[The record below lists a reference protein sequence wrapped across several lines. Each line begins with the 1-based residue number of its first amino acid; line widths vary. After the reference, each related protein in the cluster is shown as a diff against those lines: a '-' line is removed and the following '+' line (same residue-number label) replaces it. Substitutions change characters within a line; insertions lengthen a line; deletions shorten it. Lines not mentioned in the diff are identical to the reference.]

1 MENQVEDQVQDQ
13 QVELSEAEL
22 KEKREKITKFYK
34 DNIKHLTIQL
44 EYEQLLTSI
53 EENRAKRLQAQMFIA
68 EAYASQQE
76 DPSRT
81 EARDEFND
89 AMDKVSKRK
98 LKQT

>member
-1 MENQVEDQVQDQ
+1 MENQVEDQV
-13 QVELSEAEL
+13 ELSEEEL

-34 DNIKHLTIQL
+34 DNIKHLNIQL
-44 EYEQLLTSI
+44 EYETLLTSI

-81 EARDEFND
+81 QARDEFND
-89 AMDKVSKRK
+89 AMDSVSKRK

>member
-1 MENQVEDQVQDQ
+1 MENQVEDQLQDQ

-34 DNIKHLTIQL
+34 DNIEHLTIQL
-44 EYEQLLTSI
+44 EYETLLTSI

-76 DPSRT
+76 DPFT
-81 EARDEFND
+81 YT
-89 AMDKVSKRK
+89 SKRRI
-98 LKQT
+98 Q

>member
-1 MENQVEDQVQDQ
+1 MENQVEEKLEDQ
-13 QVELSEAEL
+13 QVELSQEEL
-22 KEKREKITKFYK
+22 DARRKKLTTFYK

-81 EARDEFND
+81 QARDEFNE
-89 AMDKVSKRK
+89 AMDTVSKRK
-98 LKQT
+98 LKQK